1 MHILTH
7 ATVYNIHTDR
17 RANTKTYTCTQNYI
31 HTDQQHNYT
40 HSHTPRTTAQAQAHI
55 KMCSETF
62 THFCNKLAHS
72 SRSSQSKAHPYF
84 VHTLVYSETIGDC
97 RSGTLTHTVFLT
109 HPCRHPQFSSQL
121 GSALSPHPLPTTLW
135 GLWDLPPELGEGRGG
150 AHPTDVATHSPAAW
164 PHPQREKA

>member
-40 HSHTPRTTAQAQAHI
+40 HSRTPRTTAQAQAHI
-55 KMCSETF
+55 KICSETF
-62 THFCNKLAHS
+62 AHFCNKLAHL

-97 RSGTLTHTVFLT
+97 RSGTLTHSL
-109 HPCRHPQFSSQL
+109 
-121 GSALSPHPLPTTLW
+121 PHPPLQASPVLQPTRLSSFSPPTSHHSL
-135 GLWDLPPELGEGRGG
+135 GLLGPPSGTGGGTGRG
-150 AHPTDVATHSPAAW
+150 SPY
-164 PHPQREKA
+164 